1 MADGRIV
8 CDPGGV
14 ADASVVVATSPGSKM
29 GDADD
34 SRVESAEGMLRTL
47 FNAVTESI
55 LLVDCEGTVL
65 MVNETAAKRFKRTV
79 ADMVGARME
88 DMEEAILPK
97 SVAEDRAGLIRQVV
111 RTGQAVRFE
120 DQSAGRHMDFSM
132 YPVVDATGRVRQIA
146 IFSKDVTE
154 ARQLEQE
161 LKATQERYRAV
172 VESAGE
178 AIAIVDEDGKFLFMN
193 GTAAEAL
200 GGAPRDFVGK
210 TMWDLF
216 PKEIA
221 DRQAAVV
228 REVIRTGSPY
238 AGMAKSFVGGRW
250 RWYGTTIAPLR
261 DSENRV
267 TAGLLIARDVHELRS
282 TQEEL
287 EAYRDR
293 MAKAKQYVSLGTLSA
308 TVAHELT
315 QPLTVIRLSLQNAIK
330 GLEGLTP
337 SSTVMEDLADGLT
350 EISHM
355 MAILQRFRGFARST
369 SDKTIGPVDLSTT
382 ARRVK
387 RLLDEI
393 AERAEVAV
401 VIEQLE
407 HLPPVYVN
415 ERDMEQVFFSL
426 AQNAIDAA
434 SGRPDRHF
442 RIVGERRADA
452 VELRFEDDCG
462 GIAPEHLPCL
472 FDPFFTTK
480 RAGEGT
486 GLGLC
491 IVQRIVTQAGGNI
504 RVDSR
509 FGEGTTFIVTLPTGQ

>member
-1 MADGRIV
+1 
-8 CDPGGV
+8 
-14 ADASVVVATSPGSKM
+14 M

-34 SRVESAEGMLRTL
+34 ARVESAEGMLRAL

-55 LLVDCEGTVL
+55 LLVDPEGTVL
-65 MVNETAAKRFKRTV
+65 MVNETAAKRFQRTV
-79 ADMVGARME
+79 ADMMGARME
-88 DMEEAILPK
+88 DMDETLLPR

-120 DQSAGRHMDFSM
+120 DQRAGRHMDCSM
-132 YPVVDATGRVRQIA
+132 YPVVDATGQVRQIA

-154 ARQLEQE
+154 ARRLEQE
-161 LKATQERYRAV
+161 LKETQERYWTV

-193 GTAAEAL
+193 GTAAKAL
-200 GGAPRDFVGK
+200 GGAPCDFVGK

-216 PKEIA
+216 PTEIA
-221 DRQAAVV
+221 DRQAAAV
-228 REVIRTGSPY
+228 REVVRTRSGY
-238 AGMAKSFVGGRW
+238 ASMAKSFVGGRW

-261 DSENRV
+261 DSDSRV
-267 TAGLLIARDVHELRS
+267 TAGLLIARDVHELRAA
-282 TQEEL
+282 QEEL
-287 EAYRDR
+287 EAYREK
-293 MAKAKQYVSLGTLSA
+293 MARAEQLASLGTLSA

-315 QPLTVIRLSLQNAIK
+315 QPLTVIRLSLQNAMK
-330 GLEGLTP
+330 GLEGMPP
-337 SSTVMEDLADGLT
+337 SPTVMEDLADGLT
-350 EISHM
+350 ETSHM
-355 MAILQRFRGFARST
+355 IEILQRFRGFARIA
-369 SDKTIGPVDLSTT
+369 SDKTIGPVNLS
-382 ARRVK
+382 AAVSRVM
-387 RLLDEI
+387 RLLDENAKRGGI
-393 AERAEVAV
+393 TAV
-401 VIEQLE
+401 VEPLGN
-407 HLPPVYVN
+407 LPPVYAN
-415 ERDMEQVFFSL
+415 ERDIEQVVFSL

-434 SGRPDRHF
+434 SGLRDRHF
-442 RIVGERRADA
+442 RIVGERRANA

-462 GIAPEHLPCL
+462 GIAPEHLPRL

-509 FGEGTTFIVTLPTGQ
+509 FGQGATFIVTLPAGQ